1 LFAYAS
7 GAAEVVVV
15 AVLERQLIIRLMQ
28 VLVVAGA
35 QKPLIIF
42 KPLVYHR
49 KFK

>member
-1 LFAYAS
+1 VF
-7 GAAEVVVV
+7 GAAAVVAE

-28 VLVVAGA
+28 VVVVVEA

-42 KPLVYHR
+42 KPLVCHH